1 MSDIPER
8 ILRIEPGSVVVPVGA
23 AGSGKTTWVRHNFPA
38 EQVVSLDDFRILMT
52 GADAA
57 PDATAEALEL
67 LVQVLQARCAR
78 RLTTALDGIF
88 VDAALRRRLLE
99 VTTRHRRPAVAV
111 CLRVEPELAAARLRE
126 AGRGISPT
134 ILQRQVA
141 LIERFATGAGA
152 AEGWS
157 RIVVVVETDLERRPA
172 VRYTLPRALTYGGP
186 FDVVGDVH
194 GCLPELD
201 DLLDLLGYAPPGP
214 DHARRHP
221 EGRMAVFVGDLADR
235 GPDSAGVF
243 RRVLAMHA
251 AGSALAVR
259 GNHDAKLQRHLQG
272 RQVQITQGLATT
284 LEQLAEAGGD
294 LTVRVRGFLEGLPQ
308 VLVLAG
314 GALVVFHAAL
324 PRDRVERKDEATR
337 AQTTYGIVRGTTDDG
352 HPIRDTGWT
361 EGWRTGPGEP
371 VAVYGH
377 TPVARPEW
385 RRNALNVDGGCV
397 FGGYLAALRF
407 PEQGLASVS
416 ARAVYCASR
425 KVTWRGAPASLADV
439 GWSRR

>member
-1 MSDIPER
+1 MTEIPER

-23 AGSGKTTWVRHNFPA
+23 AGSGKTTWVQHNFPA
-38 EQVVSLDDFRILMT
+38 EQLVSLDDFRTLLT
-52 GADAA
+52 GAEAA
-57 PDATAEALEL
+57 PDATAEALQL

-78 RLTTALDGIF
+78 RLTTALDGVF
-88 VDAALRRRLLE
+88 VDAELRRRLLA
-99 VTTRHRRPAVAV
+99 VTARYHTPAVVV
-111 CLRVEPELAAARLRE
+111 CLRVPAELAAIRLRE
-126 AGRGISPT
+126 AGRGISAA

-141 LIERFATGAGA
+141 LVERFAAGSGS
-152 AEGWS
+152 EGWS
-157 RIVVVVETDLERRPA
+157 RVVVVDETDLERRPTI
-172 VRYTLPRALTYGGP
+172 RYTLPRSLPYGGP
-186 FDVVGDVH
+186 FDVIGDVH

-201 DLLDLLGYAPPGP
+201 ALLDLLGYAAPGP

-221 EGRMAVFVGDLADR
+221 GGRMAVFVGDLADR

-243 RRVLAMHA
+243 RRVIAMHS
-251 AGSALAVR
+251 AGCALAVR
-259 GNHDAKLQRHLQG
+259 GNHDAKLLRHLQG
-272 RQVQITQGLATT
+272 RRVQITHGLATT
-284 LEQLAEAGGD
+284 LEQLSEAGGD
-294 LTVRVRGFLEGLPQ
+294 LTARVRGFLGALPQ

-324 PRDRVERKDEATR
+324 PRDRVERQDEATR
-337 AQTTYGIVRGTTDDG
+337 AQTTYGIVRGTADDG

-385 RRNALNVDGGCV
+385 RRNTLNVDGGCV

-407 PEQGLASVS
+407 PEQGLACVS
-416 ARAVYCASR
+416 ARAVYFGSR